1 MYAERR
7 PYPSRPYGDAVN
19 AVAELD
25 AEALI
30 QRMGKAARKAAAV
43 LARTPT
49 AVKAEAL
56 RAAARAIR
64 AGEARSEE
72 HTSELQSLMRISYA
86 VFCLNKKTKDKTPN
100 HHKYTK
106 NHKTNSTYTKILT
119 LIVYTR

>member
-30 QRMGKAARKAAAV
+30 QRMGKAAREAAAV

-56 RAAARAIR
+56 RAAARALR
-64 AGEARSEE
+64 AGEAAILAANASRSEE
-72 HTSELQSLMRISYA
+72 RRVGKQC
-86 VFCLNKKTKDKTPN
+86 V
-100 HHKYTK
+100 
-106 NHKTNSTYTKILT
+106 STCRSRWPPYH
-119 LIVYTR
+119 